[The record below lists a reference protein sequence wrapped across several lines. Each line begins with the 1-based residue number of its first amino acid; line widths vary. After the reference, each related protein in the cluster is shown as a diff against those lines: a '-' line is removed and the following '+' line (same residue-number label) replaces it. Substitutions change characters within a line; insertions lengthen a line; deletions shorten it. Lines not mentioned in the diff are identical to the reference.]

1 MKKIIFFISF
11 LLLHGYFCSGQADRA
26 EMIKMGFIV
35 KELGLS
41 PQEAQKF
48 WPLYNNYVA
57 DTKLARAT
65 HANDVL
71 AGDEVVLNIKKKYR
85 PEFKKVLQDDERVNK
100 TFTMEQQFREIMRK
114 EYFKRQRARKFGP

>member
-11 LLLHGYFCSGQADRA
+11 LLLHGYFCMAQADRT

-35 KELGLS
+35 KELGLT

-57 DTKLARAT
+57 EIKTARLSHPNDILAA
-65 HANDVL
+65 
-71 AGDEVVLNIKKKYR
+71 DESALNVKKKYR
-85 PEFKKVLQDDERVNK
+85 PEFKKVLNDDGRVNK

-114 EYFKRQRARKFGP
+114 EYQKRQRIRKLGP